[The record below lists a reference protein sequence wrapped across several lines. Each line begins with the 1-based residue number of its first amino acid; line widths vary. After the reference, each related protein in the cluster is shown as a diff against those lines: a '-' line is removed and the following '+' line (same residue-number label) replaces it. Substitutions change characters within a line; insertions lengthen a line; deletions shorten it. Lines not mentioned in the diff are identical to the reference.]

1 MNKILSKTLLL
12 IGGLFLLIGCNI
24 NSSVPNISFSNSQG
38 EVITV
43 KDDSFKGYS
52 DFKRIDSNTKLVY
65 EEDFDHVLES
75 YDEVIAYK
83 TLLEEKSETIVDE
96 DQETTYT
103 TYADMIAYLNTLTR
117 EQFTNKK
124 LYISPEH
131 SEANYNK
138 DSCRFEGMYK
148 KGDVIYV
155 HLYRDYMYK
164 SMSFWVRQVYT
175 FFLDKDETFSK
186 VEFIRE
192 DTFKY

>member
-12 IGGLFLLIGCNI
+12 IGGLFLLIGCNT
-24 NSSVPNISFSNSQG
+24 NSSGSNISFSNSQG

-43 KDDSFKGYS
+43 KDHSFKGYS

-83 TLLEEKSETIVDE
+83 TLLEEKSETIHEE
-96 DQETTYT
+96 DTEKTYV
-103 TYADMIAYLNTLTR
+103 TYSEMIDFLNTLNPK
-117 EQFTNKK
+117 QFTDKK
-124 LYISPEH
+124 LYISPEFG
-131 SEANYNK
+131 EAYYNR

-148 KGDVIYV
+148 KDGVIYV

-164 SMSFWVRQVYT
+164 SMGFWVHQSYT

-186 VEFIRE
+186 VEFVIE
-192 DTFKY
+192 ETFEY

>member
-1 MNKILSKTLLL
+1 MNKLVSKLIVT
-12 IGGLFLLIGCNI
+12 IGGLFFLTSCGSNH
-24 NSSVPNISFSNSQG
+24 ISFSNNEG
-38 EVITV
+38 EIITQN
-43 KDDSFKGYS
+43 KDSFKGYT
-52 DFKRIDSNTKLVY
+52 DFRRIDSNTKLIY
-65 EEDFDHVLES
+65 EEGFDHVLES

-83 TLLEEKSETIVDE
+83 TLLEEKSETVVDE

-103 TYADMIAYLNTLTR
+103 TYADMIAYLNSLTK

-131 SEANYNK
+131 SEAYYNK

-148 KGDVIYV
+148 KSDVIYV
-155 HLYRDYMYK
+155 HLYRDYMNK
-164 SMSFWVRQVYT
+164 SMSFWVHQSYT

-192 DTFKY
+192 ETFTY